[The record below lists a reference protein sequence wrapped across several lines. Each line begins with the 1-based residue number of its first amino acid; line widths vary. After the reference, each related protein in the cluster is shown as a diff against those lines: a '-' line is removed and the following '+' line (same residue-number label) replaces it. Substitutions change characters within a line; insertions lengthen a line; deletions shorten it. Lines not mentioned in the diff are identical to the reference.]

1 MSADEHDCQCPPVG
15 VPAYMATF
23 ADLMALLMCFFVL
36 LLSFAEMDV
45 LKFKRLAGSMRTAF
59 GVQRVVEA
67 NEIPMGTSIIAQ
79 EFSPGR
85 PEPTP
90 INDVK
95 QRTSEEDQRNLQ
107 VQCTPDQLT
116 DEVTLTQKQSSAQD
130 KALVDQLAEMIEETR
145 RDAVDLANALSTQ
158 IKKGE
163 VEIETRGRD
172 ITVRI
177 KEQGSFASGSAQLR
191 SGFKGV
197 LHDVRDV
204 LSEKSGDILVQGH
217 TDNIAISTSR
227 FRSNWELST
236 ARAVSVAHE
245 LLTERVLNPQRLTVS
260 GYSDTRPL
268 VKNDNKENRALNR
281 RVEIVVSQGLDTDLR
296 TELNNLKEG
305 NPLLYQGLDVELTP
319 RFDIRPDEIF

>member
-1 MSADEHDCQCPPVG
+1 
-15 VPAYMATF
+15 MATF

-59 GVQRVVEA
+59 GVQRVVDA

-90 INDVK
+90 INEIK
-95 QRTSEEDQRNLQ
+95 QRTSQEDQRNLQ

-116 DEVTLTQKQSSAQD
+116 DEVTLSQKQSSAQD
-130 KALVDQLAEMIEETR
+130 KALVDQLAEMIEATR

-204 LSEKSGDILVQGH
+204 LSEKTGDILVQGH

-268 VKNDNKENRALNR
+268 VENDSKDNRALNR

-305 NPLLYQGLDVELTP
+305 NPLLYQDLDVKLTP

>member
-59 GVQRVVEA
+59 GVQRVVDA

-90 INDVK
+90 INEIK

-116 DEVTLTQKQSSAQD
+116 DEVTLSQKQSSAQD
-130 KALVDQLAEMIEETR
+130 KALVNQLAEMIEATR

-204 LSEKSGDILVQGH
+204 LSEKTGDILVQGH

-268 VKNDNKENRALNR
+268 VENDSKDNRALNR

-305 NPLLYQGLDVELTP
+305 NPLLYQDLDVKLTP

>member
-1 MSADEHDCQCPPVG
+1 
-15 VPAYMATF
+15 MATF

-116 DEVTLTQKQSSAQD
+116 DEVTLTQKQSTAQD
-130 KALVDQLAEMIEETR
+130 KALVDQLAKMIEETR

-204 LSEKSGDILVQGH
+204 LSEKSGEILVQGH

-268 VKNDNKENRALNR
+268 VKNDSKENRAFNR

-305 NPLLYQGLDVELTP
+305 NPLLYQDLDVKLTP

>member
-1 MSADEHDCQCPPVG
+1 MSDEEHDCNCPPEG
-15 VPAYMATF
+15 LPAYMGTF

-45 LKFKRLAGSMRTAF
+45 LKFKRLAGSMQSAF
-59 GVQRVVEA
+59 GVQREVRA

-90 INDVK
+90 INNVM
-95 QRTSEEDQRNLQ
+95 QRTSDEPQRNLQ
-107 VQCTPDQLT
+107 VQCTPDQM
-116 DEVTLTQKQSSAQD
+116 TQELSITEDQAAGAED
-130 KALVDQLAEMIEETR
+130 ALVEKMTELIEQTR
-145 RDAVDLANALSTQ
+145 SDAIDLANALAAQ

-163 VEIETRGRD
+163 VEIETRGRE

-177 KEQGSFASGSAQLR
+177 KEKGSFDSGSASLQD
-191 SGFKGV
+191 GFDMV

-204 LSEKSGDILVQGH
+204 LAKKAGVILVQGH
-217 TDNIAISTSR
+217 TDNIGISTQR

-245 LLTERVLNPQRLTVS
+245 LLSEDVLNPQRVTVS
-260 GYSDTRPL
+260 GYSYTRPL
-268 VKNDNKENRALNR
+268 VPNDSSENRALNR
-281 RVEIVVSQGLDTDLR
+281 RVEIVISQGLDQETR
-296 TELNNLKEG
+296 EELDDLKEES
-305 NPLLYQGLDVELTP
+305 PQTYEDLDLQLTP

>member
-59 GVQRVVEA
+59 GVQRMVDA

-90 INDVK
+90 INEIK

-116 DEVTLTQKQSSAQD
+116 DEVTLTQNQSTAQD

-204 LSEKSGDILVQGH
+204 LSEKTGDILVQGH

-268 VKNDNKENRALNR
+268 VENDSKDNRALNR

-305 NPLLYQGLDVELTP
+305 NPLLYQDLDVKLTP

>member
-1 MSADEHDCQCPPVG
+1 MSADEHDCKCPPVG

-191 SGFKGV
+191 SGFKSV

-268 VKNDNKENRALNR
+268 VENDSKENRALNR

-305 NPLLYQGLDVELTP
+305 NPLLYQGLDVKLTP

>member
-1 MSADEHDCQCPPVG
+1 MSADEHDCKCPPVG

-116 DEVTLTQKQSSAQD
+116 DEVTLTQNQSTAQD

-204 LSEKSGDILVQGH
+204 LSEKSGEILVQGH

-268 VKNDNKENRALNR
+268 VENDSKENRALNR

-305 NPLLYQGLDVELTP
+305 NPLLYQDLDVKLTP

>member
-1 MSADEHDCQCPPVG
+1 
-15 VPAYMATF
+15 MATF

-116 DEVTLTQKQSSAQD
+116 DEVTLTQNQSTAQD
-130 KALVDQLAEMIEETR
+130 KALVDKLAEMIEETR

-204 LSEKSGDILVQGH
+204 LSEKSGEILVQGH

-268 VKNDNKENRALNR
+268 VENDSKENRALNR

-305 NPLLYQGLDVELTP
+305 NPLLYQDLDVKLTP

>member
-1 MSADEHDCQCPPVG
+1 MSADEHDCKCPPVG

-59 GVQRVVEA
+59 GVQRVVDA

-90 INDVK
+90 INEIK

-116 DEVTLTQKQSSAQD
+116 DEVTLTQNQSTAQD
-130 KALVDQLAEMIEETR
+130 KALVDQLAKMIEETR

-204 LSEKSGDILVQGH
+204 LSEKTGDILVQGH

-268 VKNDNKENRALNR
+268 VENDSKDNRALNR

-305 NPLLYQGLDVELTP
+305 NPLLYQDLDVKLTP

>member
-1 MSADEHDCQCPPVG
+1 MSADEHECKCPPVG

-79 EFSPGR
+79 ELSPGR

-95 QRTSEEDQRNLQ
+95 QRTSEQDQRNLQ

-116 DEVTLTQKQSSAQD
+116 DEVTLTQNQSTAQD

-204 LSEKSGDILVQGH
+204 LSEKTGDILVQGH

-268 VKNDNKENRALNR
+268 VKNDSKENRALNR

-305 NPLLYQGLDVELTP
+305 NPLLYQGLDVKLTP

>member
-1 MSADEHDCQCPPVG
+1 MSADEHDCKCPPVG

-95 QRTSEEDQRNLQ
+95 QRTSEQDQRNLQ

-116 DEVTLTQKQSSAQD
+116 EEVTLTQNQSTAQD

-191 SGFKGV
+191 AGFKGV

-204 LSEKSGDILVQGH
+204 LSGKTGDILVQGH

-268 VKNDNKENRALNR
+268 VENDSKENRALNR

-305 NPLLYQGLDVELTP
+305 NPLLYQDLDVKLTP

>member
-1 MSADEHDCQCPPVG
+1 MSADEHDCKCPPVG

-95 QRTSEEDQRNLQ
+95 QRTSEQDQRNLQ

-116 DEVTLTQKQSSAQD
+116 DEVTLTQNQSTAQD

-177 KEQGSFASGSAQLR
+177 KEQGSFASGSAKLR

-204 LSEKSGDILVQGH
+204 LSEKTGDILVQGH

-268 VKNDNKENRALNR
+268 VKNDSKENRALNR

-305 NPLLYQGLDVELTP
+305 NPLLYQGLDVKLTP

>member
-116 DEVTLTQKQSSAQD
+116 DEVTLTQKQFSAQD

-227 FRSNWELST
+227 FRSNWELS
-236 ARAVSVAHE
+236 
-245 LLTERVLNPQRLTVS
+245 
-260 GYSDTRPL
+260 
-268 VKNDNKENRALNR
+268 
-281 RVEIVVSQGLDTDLR
+281 
-296 TELNNLKEG
+296 
-305 NPLLYQGLDVELTP
+305 
-319 RFDIRPDEIF
+319 

>member
-59 GVQRVVEA
+59 GVQRVVDA

-90 INDVK
+90 INEIK

-116 DEVTLTQKQSSAQD
+116 DEVTLSQKQSSAQD
-130 KALVDQLAEMIEETR
+130 KALVDQLAEMIEATR

-204 LSEKSGDILVQGH
+204 LSEKTGDILVQGH

-268 VKNDNKENRALNR
+268 VENDSKDNRALNR

-305 NPLLYQGLDVELTP
+305 NPLLYQDLDVKLTP

>member
-1 MSADEHDCQCPPVG
+1 MSADDHDCNCPPVG

-59 GVQRVVEA
+59 GVQRVVDA

-116 DEVTLTQKQSSAQD
+116 DSETLTQQKSSAND
-130 KALVDQLAEMIEETR
+130 EALVDQLAEMIEETR

-177 KEQGSFASGSAQLR
+177 KEKGSFASGSARLR
-191 SGFKGV
+191 PGFEGV

-204 LSEKSGDILVQGH
+204 LSEKSGNILVQGH

-245 LLTERVLNPQRLTVS
+245 LLTGNVLNPQRLTVS
-260 GYSDTRPL
+260 GYGDTRPL
-268 VKNDNKENRALNR
+268 VENNSKDNRALNR

-305 NPLLYQGLDVELTP
+305 NPLLYQDLDVKLTP

>member
-116 DEVTLTQKQSSAQD
+116 DEVTLTQKQSTAQD

-204 LSEKSGDILVQGH
+204 LSEKSGEILVQGH

-268 VKNDNKENRALNR
+268 VKNDSKENRAFNR

-305 NPLLYQGLDVELTP
+305 NPLLYQDLDVKLTP

>member
-59 GVQRVVEA
+59 GVQRVVDA

-90 INDVK
+90 INEIK
-95 QRTSEEDQRNLQ
+95 QRTSQEDQRNLQ

-116 DEVTLTQKQSSAQD
+116 DEVTLSQKQSSAQD
-130 KALVDQLAEMIEETR
+130 KALVDQLAEMIEATR

-204 LSEKSGDILVQGH
+204 LSEKTGDILVQGH

-268 VKNDNKENRALNR
+268 VENDSKDNRALNR

-305 NPLLYQGLDVELTP
+305 NPLLYQDLDVKLTP

>member
-1 MSADEHDCQCPPVG
+1 
-15 VPAYMATF
+15 MATF

-59 GVQRVVEA
+59 GVQRVVDA

-90 INDVK
+90 INEIK

-116 DEVTLTQKQSSAQD
+116 DEVTLSQKQSSAQD
-130 KALVDQLAEMIEETR
+130 KALVNQLAEMIEATR

-204 LSEKSGDILVQGH
+204 LSEKTGDILVQGH

-268 VKNDNKENRALNR
+268 VENDSKDNRALNR

-305 NPLLYQGLDVELTP
+305 NPLLYQDLDVKLTP